1 MIGDAV
7 FVGSRV
13 LSSTTSVA
21 FCRTRNLFMA
31 IRIEYLTPHV
41 TRAIASNWA
50 IADWN
55 GRPFHH
61 SRACRAKPR
70 SGRSPPH
77 EVAEAFHR
85 TVNCCIRMRPARAG
99 ADGAGRRQRHRHSAG
114 DGVARPVAFAPPQH
128 YSRAAHMRV
137 LGKGREHF
145 VLRIRSSLRVTGFVL
160 ADYIDPHR
168 FHEFR
173 RPGRFSTP
181 PMFAGIKD
189 TALSSV
195 EARAKPRSAWG
206 FRPLNQVVAG

>member
-1 MIGDAV
+1 MSR
-7 FVGSRV
+7 SRV
-13 LSSTTSVA
+13 LSSTTSLA
-21 FCRTRNLFMA
+21 LCHTRNLFIA
-31 IRIEYLTPHV
+31 IRIEHLTPHV
-41 TRAIASNWA
+41 TRAIASHRA
-50 IADWN
+50 IADWSS
-55 GRPFHH
+55 GSIHH
-61 SRACRAKPR
+61 PRACRAKPR

-85 TVNCCIRMRPARAG
+85 TVNCRIRMRPARAG
-99 ADGAGRRQRHRHSAG
+99 ANGAGRHQRHRYSTG
-114 DGVARPVAFAPPQH
+114 DAVARPVAFVPPQY
-128 YSRAAHMRV
+128 YSSAADMLCV

-145 VLRIRSSLRVTGFVL
+145 VLRIRSSLRVTGFVF

-168 FHEFR
+168 FHRFR

-206 FRPLNQVVAG
+206 FRTLKSVVTC